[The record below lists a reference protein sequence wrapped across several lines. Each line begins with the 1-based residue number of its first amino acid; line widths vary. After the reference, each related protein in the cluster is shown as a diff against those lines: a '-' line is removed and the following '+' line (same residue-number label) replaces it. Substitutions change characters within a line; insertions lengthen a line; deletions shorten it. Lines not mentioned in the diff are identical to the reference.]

1 MFVGDNWK
9 LESKDPAI
17 FEGDVPV
24 LRILAAFGF
33 SGRDPRENRI
43 RTPGKWR
50 EALAQG
56 CSLAVRHFVD
66 ERTVFS
72 RCSWVLR
79 VIDNC
84 DEFR

>member
-1 MFVGDNWK
+1 MFVGDSCK
-9 LESKDPAI
+9 LESKYPAI
-17 FEGDVPV
+17 FEGDAPV
-24 LRILAAFGF
+24 LRILAAFDF

-43 RTPGKWR
+43 RTPGKLR
-50 EALAQG
+50 EASAQG

-66 ERTVFS
+66 ERTIFS
-72 RCSWVLR
+72 RCSRVLR